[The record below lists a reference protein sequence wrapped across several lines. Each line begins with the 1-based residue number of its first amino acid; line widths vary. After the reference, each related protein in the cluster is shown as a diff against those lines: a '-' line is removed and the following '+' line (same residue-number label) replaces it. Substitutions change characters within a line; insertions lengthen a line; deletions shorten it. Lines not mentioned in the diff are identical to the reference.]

1 MNRRQSIFSLILL
14 GIVLISCRPAKE
26 IKRET
31 TLYRKAEK
39 LISAVNEN
47 DIEYKTLSLKANI
60 NVSDGSQH
68 ISFKAIIRMEKDKV
82 IWSSLSLL
90 GIAGAKTIINPDS
103 IKLVN
108 YKDKK
113 YAAEKYA
120 TLQDWLNSDLL
131 TFSNLQNLLVGNW
144 LQIQEFE
151 KYKMKIDEGDY
162 VVSTLSER
170 RMDRDWL
177 EKKIDRF
184 EKKIDR
190 KEEKDSAKAQDIVIK
205 KQEKNPK
212 KYEGLAIEVNVDPY
226 ELKTKKLLIKDYFF
240 DGELLTEYGDFKP
253 IGEKLFPHLLK
264 MKLHGNKD
272 LIVEIEYYKISLDEE
287 ISTPFSIPDKYE
299 RVNL

>member
-1 MNRRQSIFSLILL
+1 MNKAQKIISLFLL
-14 GIVLISCRPAKE
+14 ASVVVSCRPAKI

-31 TLYRKAEK
+31 ALFRKADK
-39 LISAVNEN
+39 LILAVNEN
-47 DIEYKTLSLKANI
+47 DIQYKTLSLKANI
-60 NVSDGSQH
+60 SVSDGSQK

-90 GIAGAKTIINPDS
+90 GIAGAKTIVSPDS

-113 YAAEKYA
+113 YVAEKYE
-120 TLQDWLNSDLL
+120 TLQDWMNSDLL
-131 TFSNLQNLLVGNW
+131 TFANLQNLLIGNW
-144 LQIQEFE
+144 LRIQEFE

-170 RMDRDWL
+170 RMDKDWL
-177 EKKIDRF
+177 EKKIERF

-190 KEEKDSAKAQDIVIK
+190 KEEKDSVKAQDIVIK

-226 ELKTKKLLIKDYFF
+226 ELKTKKLLVKDYFF
-240 DGELLTEYGDFKP
+240 EGEILTEYSDFKP
-253 IGEKLFPHLLK
+253 ISEKLFPHLVKINVRASKEL
-264 MKLHGNKD
+264 M
-272 LIVEIEYYKISLDEE
+272 VEIEYYKISLDEE
-287 ISTPFSIPDKYE
+287 ISTPFSIPSKYE